1 MRERFLSSNT
11 AFRNLKTRVDRAARK
26 KYLNGLDGRKII
38 LRHQHAALNTL
49 LQGGGAI
56 AMKKAMCMLQELINL
71 NNFDGYIVPKND
83 EFFNEYVLSK
93 NNRLKLVSNF
103 SGSAGY
109 AIILKNKNYLF
120 VDGRYTTQARIQS
133 GKKFKIETIPK
144 KFPKNVLKA
153 NKKIIIGF
161 DPKLH
166 TEQQLNYLFKIKN
179 VEADRCTET

>member
-1 MRERFLSSNT
+1 MNK
-11 AFRNLKTRVDRAARK
+11 LKK
-26 KYLNGLDGRKII
+26 LFSKYKI
-38 LRHQHAALNTL
+38 
-49 LQGGGAI
+49 
-56 AMKKAMCMLQELINL
+56 
-71 NNFDGYIVPKND
+71 DGYIVPKND
-83 EFFNEYVLSK
+83 EYFNEYIPAHK
-93 NNRLKLVSNF
+93 DRLKFISNF
-103 SGSAGY
+103 SGSAGF
-109 AIILKNKNYLF
+109 AILFKNKNYLF

-179 VEADRCTET
+179 VELKSLEKNLVDIVWSKKQNTITQSYYSMPKNMVGDKAEKKILKVRKLLLNAEKDILGL